1 MNNKDFETLTT
12 CILAL
17 AEQPN
22 AKEKIKLLLTN
33 FFSTHQKEEYIDKL
47 DGEIIGTVHIYF
59 SEKEL
64 KQMPVKLARYF
75 QENKSMLQLRQV
87 RGVYEVRRHIKG
99 KYVTGSSKDLKIAKH
114 KFIKKAAEHLSK
126 NIDEGRATSL
136 FNEYLMIWLET
147 TKKPY
152 IKENTYKDYLHTIKL
167 HILPTFQK
175 RNIRTIKYMEL
186 QWFFNNLQ
194 ESGRHR
200 TAKKVYQILCNIF
213 ETAVADRLIP
223 ISPMLKI
230 RLHPYEQNKG
240 VSLTRD
246 EEAFLV
252 NDFIHNPNI
261 YKQAFIFMLYTGIRR
276 SELATLQCD
285 GNWFTVKTAKQR
297 KGMKEKI
304 RYVPLSPMLEP
315 HLKNIDLEKIKT
327 ISPHLLTNSSLL
339 SKSFSYSSLLAIAN
353 IIPSI
358 SSFVNILLS
367 PLSAWTFST
376 YPNPVFIGFLIMQS
390 IFPMFHIPLMFCR
403 TTFFLVLLII
413 FTASLTRTFSPFF

>member
-1 MNNKDFETLTT
+1 MNNNDFETIAT

-17 AEQPN
+17 TEQPN
-22 AKEKIKLLLTN
+22 AKEKIKLLLMN
-33 FFSTHQKEEYIDKL
+33 FFSTHQKEECIDKI
-47 DGEIIGTVHIYF
+47 DREIIGTVHIYF
-59 SEKEL
+59 SKKEL

-99 KYVTGSSKDLKIAKH
+99 KYVTGSSKDLKIAKQ
-114 KFIKKAAEHLSK
+114 KFIKKATDHLLK
-126 NIDEGRATSL
+126 NRNEGCSTSL

-152 IKENTYKDYLHTIKL
+152 IKENTYKDYLQTIKL
-167 HILPTFQK
+167 HILPAFQK

-186 QWFFNNLQ
+186 QRFFNNLQ

-200 TAKKVYQILCNIF
+200 AAKKVYQVLCNIF

-246 EEAFLV
+246 EESFLV
-252 NDFIHNPNI
+252 NEFIHNPNI

-276 SELATLQCD
+276 SELATLQRN
-285 GNWFTVKTAKQR
+285 GNWFIVKSAKQR
-297 KGMKEKI
+297 KGMKEKV
-304 RYVPLSPMLEP
+304 RYIPLSPMLEP
-315 HLKNIDLEKIKT
+315 HMKNIDLEKIKT
-327 ISPHLLTNSSLL
+327 ISPHLLTKHLH
-339 SKSFSYSSLLAIAN
+339 
-353 IIPSI
+353 
-358 SSFVNILLS
+358 ILL
-367 PLSAWTFST
+367 PNHHCHELRHTFITRAQECKIPREYVSLWAGHKADNSIT
-376 YPNPVFIGFLIMQS
+376 SNVYTHLEQNTDLQIEMMQKYYYT
-390 IFPMFHIPLMFCR
+390 LM
-403 TTFFLVLLII
+403 
-413 FTASLTRTFSPFF
+413 